1 MKKVYIWPFALRIS
15 HFIMIIS
22 FFGAYFSEG
31 FVHAFFGL
39 LFGVLVI
46 LRIIWGFV
54 GTKYSRFKDFELK
67 GLFAYLKSVLQA
79 KHQNFIGHNPASSLF
94 VLVMLGISVFLVVLG
109 YLASGSEE
117 GVGYFAFML
126 ENYSSF
132 AWIKDAHK
140 MLANALLAIVCVHIC
155 GAF

>member
-22 FFGAYFSEG
+22 FFFLGLARVLFML
-31 FVHAFFGL
+31 FFGL
-39 LFGVLVI
+39 
-46 LRIIWGFV
+46 
-54 GTKYSRFKDFELK
+54 
-67 GLFAYLKSVLQA
+67 
-79 KHQNFIGHNPASSLF
+79 LF

-140 MLANALLAIVCVHIC
+140 MLANAILAIACLHIC
-155 GAF
+155 GAFLDCVLNKAAASKSMINGYKNSYENVELHKFHRLLVPFGCL

>member
-31 FVHAFFGL
+31 FVHAFFG
-39 LFGVLVI
+39 
-46 LRIIWGFV
+46 
-54 GTKYSRFKDFELK
+54 
-67 GLFAYLKSVLQA
+67 
-79 KHQNFIGHNPASSLF
+79 SLF
-94 VLVMLGISVFLVVLG
+94 VLVMLGISVFLVVLC
-109 YLASGSEE
+109 YLASEE

-140 MLANALLAIVCVHIC
+140 MLANALLAIVCLHIC
-155 GAF
+155 GAFLDCVLNKAAAFKSMINGYKNSYKNV

>member
-1 MKKVYIWPFALRIS
+1 M
-15 HFIMIIS
+15 
-22 FFGAYFSEG
+22 
-31 FVHAFFGL
+31 
-39 LFGVLVI
+39 LVI

-94 VLVMLGISVFLVVLG
+94 VLVMLGISVFLVVLC
-109 YLASGSEE
+109 YLASEKC
-117 GVGYFAFML
+117 VGYFAFML

-140 MLANALLAIVCVHIC
+140 MLANALLAIVCLHI
-155 GAF
+155 